1 MVVDGKLGRFY
12 RLIFLFNPI
21 QLGNFTR
28 TKIPR
33 YLLTKLKIKEEVY
46 TYKKTSFNSLSSL
59 SLKSRKITK
68 NKLLFLFNMYHFIDR
83 FKGEEEEKN
92 GLDSFNIK

>member
-1 MVVDGKLGRFY
+1 MIRYAFRLTKLKCRINRGHD
-12 RLIFLFNPI
+12 I
-21 QLGNFTR
+21 QMQQA
-28 TKIPR
+28 ID
-33 YLLTKLKIKEEVY
+33 LTKLKIKEEVY
-46 TYKKTSFNSLSSL
+46 TYKKTSFNSLSTL
-59 SLKSRKITK
+59 SLKLRKITK